1 MKTWQSAFLRFLGGA
16 AVVAAICAT
25 ALDREV
31 LKEQLVILCVAAVAA
46 GLICAFSGR
55 AFKALLAHWRV

>member
-1 MKTWQSAFLRFLGGA
+1 MKTWQSAVLRFLAGA
-16 AVVAAICAT
+16 VLVAIICAT

-31 LKEQLVILCVAAVAA
+31 LKEQLVILAIAAAAA

-55 AFKALLAHWRV
+55 AFKALLEHWRV